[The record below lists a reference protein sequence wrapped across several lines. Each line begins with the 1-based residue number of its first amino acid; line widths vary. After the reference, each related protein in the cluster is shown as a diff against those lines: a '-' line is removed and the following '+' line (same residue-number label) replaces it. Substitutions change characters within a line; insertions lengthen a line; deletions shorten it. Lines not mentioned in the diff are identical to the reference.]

1 MLNYSKYRT
10 KEQKITKTAK
20 SNVEKY
26 ALQSLFSMKY
36 AVIDGRVF
44 VFSEEKRN
52 FVALKAIILCCVSI
66 RI

>member
-1 MLNYSKYRT
+1 MLNNSKYRT

-20 SNVEKY
+20 TNVEKY

-36 AVIDGRVF
+36 TVIDGRVF